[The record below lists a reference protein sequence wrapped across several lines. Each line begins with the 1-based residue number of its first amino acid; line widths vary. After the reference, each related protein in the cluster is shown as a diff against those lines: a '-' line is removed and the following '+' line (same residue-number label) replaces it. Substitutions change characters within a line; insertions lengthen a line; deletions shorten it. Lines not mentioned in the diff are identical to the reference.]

1 MTNEQLIAK
10 LTEYAE
16 WCDANEWEIPIDMSD
31 LLREA
36 AQRVKDMNDDIRI
49 IRAV

>member
-1 MTNEQLIAK
+1 MMTHEELITK
-10 LTEYAE
+10 LTEYAK

-36 AQRVKDMNDDIRI
+36 AQELKIMDEHTYSIE
-49 IRAV
+49 

>member
-16 WCDANEWEIPIDMSD
+16 WCDANEWEIPIDMGD

-36 AQRVKDMNDDIRI
+36 ATRLPTTCQDCQRGTL
-49 IRAV
+49 